1 MRSCARCG
9 CRALRSWAV
18 SDSPF
23 DMGRLLAQAQELQEK
38 LGRAQDE
45 LRHRT
50 VDVSVGGGMVEAR
63 VNGQGELVSLRIDPQ
78 AVDPRDVE
86 MLQDL
91 VVAAVNQGLVR
102 ARELAQAELAKLAG
116 PLPGL
121 MGLLGGSGR

>member
-1 MRSCARCG
+1 MSESSGFDVMGLLGQARE
-9 CRALRSWAV
+9 LQQK
-18 SDSPF
+18 
-23 DMGRLLAQAQELQEK
+23 LARAQE
-38 LGRAQDE
+38 E

-63 VNGQGELVSLRIDPQ
+63 VNGQGELVALRIDPQ

-91 VVAAVNQGLVR
+91 IIAAVNQGNAR
-102 ARELAQAELAKLAG
+102 AKELAQAEIAKLAG

-121 MGLLGGSGR
+121 MGLLGGRGK

>member
-1 MRSCARCG
+1 
-9 CRALRSWAV
+9 
-18 SDSPF
+18 
-23 DMGRLLAQAQELQEK
+23 MGRLLAQAQELQAK
-38 LGRAQDE
+38 LERAKDE

-63 VNGQGELVSLRIDPQ
+63 VNGHGELVSLRIDPQ

-91 VVAAVNQGLVR
+91 VVAAVNQGVAR

-121 MGLLGGSGR
+121 MGMLGGSGR

>member
-1 MRSCARCG
+1 VLGLLGQAR
-9 CRALRSWAV
+9 
-18 SDSPF
+18 
-23 DMGRLLAQAQELQEK
+23 ELQQK
-38 LGRAQDE
+38 LARAQQE

-63 VNGQGELVSLRIDPQ
+63 FNGQGELVSLRIDPQ

-91 VVAAVNQGLVR
+91 IVAAVNQGSAR
-102 ARELAQAELAKLAG
+102 AREMAQAEIAKLAG

-121 MGLLGGSGR
+121 MGMLGGRGR